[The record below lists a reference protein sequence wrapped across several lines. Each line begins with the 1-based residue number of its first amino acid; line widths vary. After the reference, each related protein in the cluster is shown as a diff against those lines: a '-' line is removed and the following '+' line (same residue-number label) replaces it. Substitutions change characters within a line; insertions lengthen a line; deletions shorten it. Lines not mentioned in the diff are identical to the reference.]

1 MTMKLKKNKKYLLLK
16 TNQPNDYQKMLENKG
31 IVCEIDNGEE
41 AIETVRNN
49 NYDMVLMDVHL
60 PGIKYHCNKADKRI

>member
-1 MTMKLKKNKKYLLLK
+1 LK
-16 TNQPNDYQKMLENKG
+16 
-31 IVCEIDNGEE
+31 IIDNGEE

-60 PGIKYHCNKADKRI
+60 PEQYHCNKADKRI